1 MWYDLGMP
9 SLNPSIIYEDSL
21 CVVDMAKRMKLTPCS
36 IRRYIRIGSK
46 SPVTFER
53 VYLEFCYGPR
63 GEKRTSLQAWRR
75 FQEKING
82 VA

>member
-1 MWYDLGMP
+1 MP
-9 SLNPSIIYEDSL
+9 SLNPSIIYEDSISAPEAARQFG
-21 CVVDMAKRMKLTPCS
+21 VTECS
-36 IRRYIRIGSK
+36 VRRYIRLGRM

-53 VYLEFCYGPR
+53 VFLEFCYGSR